1 MSVALLAAGLVGH
14 SRRGKEGS
22 KSMKASFHARARV
35 VQCDAFGVE
44 HSVDPDVF
52 MVLEGELD
60 VDGLKVPVYHKMV
73 VVVVGVVRYSP
84 FLVVPDHRRESFRSN
99 HTAHAREVVDPKGLH
114 ETFGRGNWQVD
125 VDGRDEVVISA
136 AFLFRV
142 AFLLSPPDS
151 ILGTCLDASGI

>member
-1 MSVALLAAGLVGH
+1 
-14 SRRGKEGS
+14 
-22 KSMKASFHARARV
+22 
-35 VQCDAFGVE
+35 
-44 HSVDPDVF
+44 

-84 FLVVPDHRRESFRSN
+84 FLVVPDHGRESFRSN